1 MIIGIDGSLLTGKRT
16 GMGNV
21 LYNILLNLK
30 KREDTKYVL
39 YVKDDLDENLHRN
52 ILEKNFTVKKIGY
65 VNYFVWE
72 QVILP
77 YYAKKDRI
85 DIFWFPNNTG
95 SIGMKCKK
103 IVTIHDL
110 IFMNKKEFKPPTLY
124 KKIGKMYR
132 RLIVP
137 IIAKKSEKI
146 ITISKAS
153 KNEIISYFPN
163 LEKKI
168 EVIYNGINT
177 RNEKL
182 LDNEWKVFCD
192 KNKIKEDFVLSF
204 GALEQRKNTMT
215 VVKVFEELNEI
226 QLVLV
231 GFRGYKKSKEYKYI
245 TNKGI
250 DNICVLEYVTD
261 KELNSLYNKARAF
274 MFLSLKEGF
283 GLPILEA
290 MSNDALVITSNVSCM
305 PEIGGNA
312 AIYVEPSN
320 IDEIRTKLIEIFE
333 NKKIQEQI
341 KAKYD
346 ENLKRF
352 SWEKT
357 ANSVIKVLKTTKDNV
372 GDV

>member
-1 MIIGIDGSLLTGKRT
+1 M
-16 GMGNV
+16 
-21 LYNILLNLK
+21 
-30 KREDTKYVL
+30 
-39 YVKDDLDENLHRN
+39 
-52 ILEKNFTVKKIGY
+52 
-65 VNYFVWE
+65 
-72 QVILP
+72 
-77 YYAKKDRI
+77 
-85 DIFWFPNNTG
+85 
-95 SIGMKCKK
+95 
-103 IVTIHDL
+103 
-110 IFMNKKEFKPPTLY
+110 
-124 KKIGKMYR
+124 
-132 RLIVP
+132 
-137 IIAKKSEKI
+137 
-146 ITISKAS
+146 
-153 KNEIISYFPN
+153 
-163 LEKKI
+163 EKKI

-204 GALEQRKNTMT
+204 GALEPRKNTMT